1 MRTAA
6 ADRTGGVYS
15 VLFQQRS
22 GLYQST
28 AEGGND
34 SAELPVNL
42 QSMSR
47 RVLYMQAMRSTTP
60 RVPART

>member
-1 MRTAA
+1 V
-6 ADRTGGVYS
+6 G
-15 VLFQQRS
+15 

-28 AEGGND
+28 AEGVND
-34 SAELPVNL
+34 SAGLPLNL

-47 RVLYMQAMRSTTP
+47 RVLCMEAMRSTTP